1 MADENEIDDKAE
13 RAIDR
18 IEDLILEMT
27 KMPGVTKA
35 QLDRLARSAGK
46 AADGLD
52 ETARVGH
59 RMKELAKE
67 LPGLTAGLSRGTTNF
82 TQLSG
87 AISGT
92 ISVISAFAKKIP
104 YIGTVLGVAGD
115 AISSATGPIIDSFD
129 RAYSSF
135 EQLSQIGAISG
146 EGIDGMVD
154 NFAQLGL
161 PLQTYQQLVQSN
173 STRLAHLGGTV
184 GEAADSFT
192 DAAGVMK
199 RTNAENAIS
208 EQNLRRLGF
217 SAEEISDTMIQ
228 YADIQRRMGLQGYM
242 DQQKLTEGTI
252 AYGRELDAIAKL
264 TGQSR
269 KQLKDQND
277 AALRN
282 ARFNARLREVE
293 ATQGREAA
301 ENLRMMNLALSNYPE
316 LQKGFQDAASGF
328 VSTTEAQKFFITTQ
342 GQGTRVIEGVINKQ
356 IGLEQGLGSLQQ
368 SIQQTIPYQQS
379 LVKATGDANNAFVNF
394 YETSGFA
401 TAAQGDLAEAA
412 RKARDAQDQ
421 QVKDASDNAKN
432 LQKARSDLEQAAS
445 NIDLLILKLPVVTST
460 IEEFSNAIKVATNQI
475 RYRNVEGPVGE
486 APSLTGARM
495 IVDEIA
501 KTNQILESSIDPA
514 TGKYLTE
521 EQIVDLANKLDA
533 LKNALVE
540 TNQRIRDETSGAQGY
555 KTPRMDRPFLNDTE
569 RGAFRE
575 RVIDSLVDF
584 YRANQPTAAT
594 AAPTEPTSNVT
605 TPSASDVPTA
615 EQLGLSAPVTPQ
627 AGQARGA
634 VISGPR
640 SGYQTTLHGTE
651 AVIPLD
657 STRKIPVEIT
667 DSRDSSAALQMMS
680 AQLAKLD
687 DMVSELKRNTDVNE
701 KIFRTRYN

>member
-1 MADENEIDDKAE
+1 MADENDDIDDKAE

-35 QLDRLARSAGK
+35 QLDRLARSAGR

-52 ETARVGH
+52 EAARVSTH
-59 RMKELAKE
+59 MKKLAGAI
-67 LPGLTAGLSRGTTNF
+67 PGLTAGLSRGTTNF
-82 TQLSG
+82 SQLSG
-87 AISGT
+87 VISGT
-92 ISVISAFAKKIP
+92 ISVITAFAKKIP
-104 YIGTVLGVAGD
+104 YVGGALGIAGD
-115 AISSATGPIIDSFD
+115 AISASTVPIIESFD

-184 GEAADSFT
+184 GDAADSFT

-217 SAEEISDTMIQ
+217 SADEISDTMIQ

-412 RKARDAQDQ
+412 RRARDAQDQ

-432 LQKARSDLEQAAS
+432 LQKARGDLEQAAS
-445 NIDLLILKLPVVTST
+445 NVDLLILKLPVVTAT
-460 IEEFSNAIKVATNQI
+460 IEEFSNAIKAATNQL
-475 RYRNVEGPVGE
+475 RYRNIEGPVGE

-501 KTNQILESSIDPA
+501 KTNQILESSVDPT
-514 TGKYLTE
+514 TGKNLTE

-540 TNQRIRDETSGAQGY
+540 TNQRIREETSGAQGY
-555 KTPRMDRPFLNDTE
+555 KTPRMDRPFLNDAE

-584 YRANQPTAAT
+584 YRANQPTT
-594 AAPTEPTSNVT
+594 AAPSAPTSNVT
-605 TPSASDVPTA
+605 EPPASAVSDA
-615 EQLGLSAPVTPQ
+615 QNQGLTAPVAPQ

-634 VISGPR
+634 VVSGPR

-701 KIFRTRYN
+701 KIFRTRYS